1 MKLKQS
7 IDLNLIGNA
16 RELGGYPTADGKK
29 VRSGDQD
36 PHRQS
41 SAREVYPLDRF
52 GAAALFLTE
61 RSMKRAG
68 AIRHIKRQKEAFL

>member
-16 RELGGYPTADGKK
+16 RELGGYPTAD
-29 VRSGDQD
+29 
-36 PHRQS
+36 
-41 SAREVYPLDRF
+41 
-52 GAAALFLTE
+52 
-61 RSMKRAG
+61 